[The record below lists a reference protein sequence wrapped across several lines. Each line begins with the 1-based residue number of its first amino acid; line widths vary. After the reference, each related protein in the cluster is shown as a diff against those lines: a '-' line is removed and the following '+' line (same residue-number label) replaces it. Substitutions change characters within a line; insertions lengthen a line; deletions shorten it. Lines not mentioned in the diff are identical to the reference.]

1 MLDLKRFF
9 KPRQDIFLHLLIQ
22 QAETT
27 LDGMNSLESYMKKR
41 SDKHAAAVIQAEKD
55 ADEFRRILID
65 NLNRTFV
72 TPIDREDIFALS
84 RAVDDVMDYAYT
96 TVEEMQILDVEP
108 NDYLRRIV
116 SLLQDAAEELHL
128 AMLRLKENPGVAS
141 EHATR
146 AKALENRVERVYR
159 EAVADLFS
167 GPEDIHHVMEM
178 LKLRELYR
186 HLSNCADR
194 GDEAANVI
202 QDIVVKMT

>member
-1 MLDLKRFF
+1 VGLREFF
-9 KPRQDIFLHLLIQ
+9 KPRQDKFLQSLIE
-22 QAETT
+22 QAEIT
-27 LDGMNSLESYMKKR
+27 LQGMDALESYMKKR
-41 SDKHAAAVIQAEKD
+41 SDKHATAVRKAEKD
-55 ADEFRRILID
+55 ADEVRRILID
-65 NLNRTFV
+65 DLNRTFV

-84 RAVDDVMDYAYT
+84 RAIDDVMDYAYT
-96 TVEEMQILDVEP
+96 TVEEMSILDVEP
-108 NDYLRRIV
+108 NDYLRSLV

-128 AMLRLKENPGVAS
+128 AMLRLKDNPGVAS
-141 EHATR
+141 DHATR
-146 AKALENRVERVYR
+146 AKALENQVETVYR

-202 QDIVVKMT
+202 HDIVVKMT